1 MIRITHYV
9 NTLDPSHGGVVAHVS
24 DLAVLTQNA
33 GANVTIASPY
43 TDPHPANLDYQG
55 GPTIVD
61 LGTPIVRARLLREHQ
76 VQRVLELASKSDIT
90 HLHSVWTPANI
101 QIAKALRR
109 NKLPYVVTPHGMLDD
124 WCLSYHPIRKRIF
137 LELFAKKIFA
147 NANGVLYCAA
157 GEQRQSEKWTGGS
170 TGHVVPAAM
179 DIKLYEDLPGPELAR
194 QSIQGAEGEIPIIL
208 FLSRINHKKG
218 IEVLIDAAA
227 ILASRNREFRV
238 IIAGTG
244 TDAYTAQIKGRVQA
258 KNLNNHIHFAG
269 LVRGKEKISLYQRAN
284 LLALPTKQE
293 NFGLVL
299 TESLAAKT
307 PVITTRGVDIYP
319 ELEAC
324 NGGLI
329 VDRTPET
336 FADAIDEL
344 ISDPERC
351 ASMGESGRSWVMQ
364 ALAPDRLADQFMKI
378 YEQSLARE

>member
-1 MIRITHYV
+1 MIRITHYIS
-9 NTLDPSHGGVVAHVS
+9 TLDPSHGGVVAHVS

-43 TDPHPANLDYQG
+43 ANPHPANLDYQG

-61 LGTPIVRARLLREHQ
+61 LGKPIDRARLLRRNQ

-109 NKLPYVVTPHGMLDD
+109 HKLPYVITPHGMLDD
-124 WCLSYHPIRKRIF
+124 WCLSYHPIRKRVF

-147 NANGVLYCAA
+147 HSRGVLYCAA
-157 GEQRQSEKWTGGS
+157 GEQKQSEKWTGGS
-170 TGHVVPAAM
+170 PGHVVPAAM
-179 DIKLYEDLPGPELAR
+179 DIELYRDLPGPDLAR
-194 QSIQGAEGEIPIIL
+194 QCIPGAQGETPIIL

-218 IEVLIDAAA
+218 IEVLIDAAE
-227 ILASRNREFRV
+227 ILATRNREFKV

-244 TDAYTAQIKGRVQA
+244 TDAYTVQIKDRVQT
-258 KNLNNHIHFAG
+258 KNLNDHIHFAG
-269 LVRGKEKISLYQRAN
+269 LVRGKEKISLYQRSN

-299 TESLAAKT
+299 TESLAART

-319 ELEAC
+319 ELETC

-329 VDRTPET
+329 VDRTPEA
-336 FADAIDEL
+336 FADAIEEL
-344 ISDPERC
+344 LDDPERC
-351 ASMGESGRSWVMQ
+351 SSMGDTGRTWVMQ

-378 YEQSLARE
+378 YEHSLTQK